1 MKCIFIFTVD
11 SHRWY
16 VAIKVVSYVD
26 DTKTCITAAL
36 SGPPQLPIYHTT
48 SFHSSIL
55 YFASFRWLFG

>member
-36 SGPPQLPIYHTT
+36 SGPPQLPLSTNFFSLVFCLI
-48 SFHSSIL
+48 SLAVWIDRF
-55 YFASFRWLFG
+55 